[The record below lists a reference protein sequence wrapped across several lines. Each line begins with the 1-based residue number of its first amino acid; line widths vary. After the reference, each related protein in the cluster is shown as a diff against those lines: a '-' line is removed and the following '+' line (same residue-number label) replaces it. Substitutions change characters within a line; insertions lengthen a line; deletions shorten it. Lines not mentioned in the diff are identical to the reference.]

1 MKVLIIRFSSFGDI
15 FQALEAASH
24 IQAADP
30 SAKISWL
37 VREDFA
43 ALLKNQDFISHL
55 IPFHR
60 KNSVLKL
67 IQLSWALAPQFT
79 HIYDAHN
86 NLRSLIV
93 RLTIRV
99 HWLVMGRLKPSKIIV
114 RSKNR
119 LKRFLYFKMRRKVF
133 PEPFIG
139 AESFITPLKMWFPG
153 LHPQFDKISWAPHIL
168 ANSKI
173 IEDYLAWKKQS
184 TGKVIA
190 LAPSA
195 AWPNKRWP
203 IEQWP
208 LLTNLLIKNEASIR
222 FLLLGGPE
230 DHFIQ
235 QIADSLGPK
244 QSFNAVGKSNL
255 LESATLLDFVDA
267 LISNDTGLL
276 HVADRLQK
284 PLVAIIGPTAFGYP
298 ANPHAQV
305 AEVPNS
311 ELSCKPCSKDG
322 RDPCTNPEYLKC
334 LKLVSP
340 EFVAKKLDLA
350 LKGTSL

>member
-1 MKVLIIRFSSFGDI
+1 MKILIIRFSSFGDI

-24 IQAADP
+24 IRSIEP
-30 SAKISWL
+30 SAEISWL
-37 VREDFA
+37 IREDFA
-43 ALLKNQDFISHL
+43 ALLTEQDLISQL

-67 IQLSWALAPQFT
+67 IQCSWRLAPQFT

-86 NLRSLIV
+86 NLRSLIA
-93 RLTIRV
+93 RLTICA
-99 HWLVMGRLKPSKIIV
+99 HWLVNGQLRLSKIIV
-114 RSKNR
+114 RPKNR
-119 LKRFLYFKMRRKVF
+119 IKRLLYFKLRIKVF

-139 AESFITPLKMWFPG
+139 AESFVTPLRKWFPD
-153 LHPQFDKISWAPHIL
+153 LSSQFNKISWNGRIPE
-168 ANSKI
+168 NSKI
-173 IEDYLAWKKQS
+173 IADYLEWKKQRS
-184 TGKVIA
+184 GRVIA

-203 IEQWP
+203 IEKWP
-208 LLTNLLIKNEASIR
+208 LLTALLIKNEASVR
-222 FLLLGGPE
+222 FLFLGGPE
-230 DHFIQ
+230 DRFIQ

-244 QSFNAVGKSNL
+244 QKFNAVGRANL
-255 LESATLLDFVDA
+255 LESATLLSLVDA

-298 ANPHAQV
+298 ANPHSQV
-305 AEVPNS
+305 AEVQNS

-322 RDPCTNPEYLKC
+322 RDPCTNPEYLNC

-340 EFVAKKLDLA
+340 ELVVRKLNLA
-350 LKGTSL
+350 LKGAR